1 MKLLNILARQL
12 RIIADNIDAGNSNL
26 SEDEL
31 DELMDQLVKLS
42 QKSEPISKYQAAAYV
57 NVSER
62 TFDTYIKNGRL
73 PKGKKIPGFKEL
85 SWTKKELDEAIK
97 KVKH

>member
-31 DELMDQLVKLS
+31 DELMDELVKLS
-42 QKSEPISKYQAAAYV
+42 QKSEPISKY
-57 NVSER
+57 
-62 TFDTYIKNGRL
+62 
-73 PKGKKIPGFKEL
+73 
-85 SWTKKELDEAIK
+85 
-97 KVKH
+97 